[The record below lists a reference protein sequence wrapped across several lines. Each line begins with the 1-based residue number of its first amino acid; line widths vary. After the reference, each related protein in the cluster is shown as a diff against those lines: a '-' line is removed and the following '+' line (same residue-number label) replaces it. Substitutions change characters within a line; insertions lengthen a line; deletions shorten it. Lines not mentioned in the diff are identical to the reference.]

1 LAGDKWEDFSD
12 QNILSDSTK
21 GLITTGVILFD
32 IPSKASKNNNILK
45 NGLHWLRAAAEIHSE
60 GIPQLIEIKCQAAKV
75 VFKDKN
81 NDPDY
86 LALPLPEKTIS
97 KMVVADS
104 AIKKIDQPFTSFGG
118 RIQEESDEFYT
129 RVSERL
135 RHKNRAIT
143 IWDYEHIIL
152 QNFPSVYK
160 VKCLNHTSYEGT
172 ATSINEAAPG
182 NVSLVVVSNIRNK
195 NAVDPLKPRTSLVT
209 LEDIKTFIHA
219 IQSPFINLH
228 VYNPLFEEAR
238 VKFNVSFHAGFDKGI
253 YSVKLNEALLKFLS
267 PWAYA
272 TGSDIVFGGKIHKS
286 VILNFVEEQEYV
298 DYITCFEMFHIV
310 PGDPANDPLK
320 DVDEA
325 IASTSASVLGSAS
338 EHEIKVLETEGEC
351 ECEDNL
357 VENIVIASA
366 DDCRCN

>member
-1 LAGDKWEDFSD
+1 
-12 QNILSDSTK
+12 
-21 GLITTGVILFD
+21 
-32 IPSKASKNNNILK
+32 
-45 NGLHWLRAAAEIHSE
+45 
-60 GIPQLIEIKCQAAKV
+60 
-75 VFKDKN
+75 
-81 NDPDY
+81 
-86 LALPLPEKTIS
+86 
-97 KMVVADS
+97 MVVADS
-104 AIKKIDQPFTSFGG
+104 AIKKIEQPFTSFGG
-118 RIQEESDEFYT
+118 RIQEESNEFYT

-152 QNFPSVYK
+152 QNFQSVYK
-160 VKCLNHTSYEGT
+160 VKCLNHTRFEGT

-182 NVSLVVVSNIRNK
+182 NASLVVVSNIRNK

-209 LEDIKTFIHA
+209 LEDIKTFIRA
-219 IQSPFINLH
+219 IQSPFISLH
-228 VYNPLFEEAR
+228 VYNPLFEEVR
-238 VKFNVSFHAGFDKGI
+238 VKFNVSFHPGFDKGI
-253 YSVKLNEALLKFLS
+253 YSVKLNEALIKFLS

-310 PGDPANDPLK
+310 PGDPNNDPLK

-325 IASTSASVLGSAS
+325 IASTSASVLGSAA

-351 ECEDNL
+351 GCEDNF

-366 DDCRCN
+366 DECQCN

>member
-1 LAGDKWEDFSD
+1 
-12 QNILSDSTK
+12 
-21 GLITTGVILFD
+21 
-32 IPSKASKNNNILK
+32 
-45 NGLHWLRAAAEIHSE
+45 LRATAEKESD
-60 GIPQLIEIKCQAAKV
+60 GIPHIIDIKCQAAKA

-86 LALPLPEKTIS
+86 QAKPLPEKTIS

-104 AIKKIDQPFTSFGG
+104 SIKKIEQPFTSFGG
-118 RIQEESDEFYT
+118 KIQEQSDEFYT

-135 RHKNRAIT
+135 RHKNRSIT
-143 IWDYEHIIL
+143 IWDYERIIL

-160 VKCLNHTSYEGT
+160 VKCLNHTRFEGT
-172 ATSINEAAPG
+172 SASINEAAPG

-195 NAVDPLKPRTSLVT
+195 NAVDPLKPRTSLST
-209 LEDIKTFIHA
+209 LDDIKAFVGKIR
-219 IQSPFINLH
+219 SPYINVH
-228 VYNPLFEEAR
+228 VYNPLFEEVK
-238 VKFNVSFHAGFDKGI
+238 VKFNVRFYPGFDKGI
-253 YSVKLNEALLKFLS
+253 YSVQLNEALIKFLS

-310 PGDPANDPLK
+310 PGDPDNDPEK

-325 IASTSASVLGSAS
+325 ITSTSASVLGSAS
-338 EHEIKVLETEGEC
+338 KHEIKVLETEGEC
-351 ECEDNL
+351 ACDDNV
-357 VENIVIASA
+357 VETFEIASS
-366 DDCRCN
+366 DECPCE